1 MNDKPLLIQ
10 SDRTVLLD
18 LSSLHAEQARR
29 DIVPFSELVKSPEHI
44 HTYTITPLSLWNA
57 VSAGIDADE
66 IILRLERWSRYDIDD
81 RIIFFIR
88 DTAGRYGDFILEEA
102 EDGKLRLTVRRRLFF
117 MQLQA
122 SRTMAKYLQPDGQS
136 SFLIDR
142 LDRGK
147 VKVELIKMGFP
158 VDDRIPLEKG
168 AYVPISL
175 DGSLVV
181 RPYQKDAVASVL
193 GNGGKG
199 TGYGTVVLPCGA
211 GKTIVGLVM
220 MASLK
225 TRTLILAPNVTSVHQ
240 WIREICSKTDIDGS
254 MIGEYSG
261 ERKEIRPITVSTYQ
275 ILTYRRSEED
285 EYKHFS
291 LLKDGGWGLI
301 IYDEVH
307 MLPAPVF
314 RITAELQ
321 SVFRLG
327 LTATLVREDGREDE
341 VFSLVGPKRFDT
353 PWADLAEK
361 GFIAKAWCHE
371 IRISLPEDLEVS
383 YALASKREKYR
394 IASENPKKLDVIGE
408 IAGRHGDEQ
417 ILVIGQYLDQ
427 LREIASRFSW
437 PIITGTMANTR
448 RDGLYEA
455 FRKKEIRVLVVSKVA
470 NYAID
475 LPDASVAI
483 QVSGTFGS
491 RQEEAQRLGRI
502 LRPKDRDSHFY
513 TIVTEYSEEEDFA
526 TNRQKFL
533 SEQGYSYDLERIDR

>member
-18 LSSLHAEQARR
+18 LSSPHAEQARR

-102 EDGKLRLTVRRRLFF
+102 EDGKLRLIVRRRLFF

-122 SRTMAKYLQPDGQS
+122 SRAMAKYLHPDGEA
-136 SFLIDR
+136 SFLIDS

-158 VDDRIPLEKG
+158 VDDRIPLKKG
-168 AYVPISL
+168 GHVPISL

-181 RPYQKDAVASVL
+181 RAYQQDAVTSVL
-193 GNGGKG
+193 GNGEKG

-220 MASLK
+220 MASLQ

-240 WIREICSKTDIDGS
+240 WIREICSKTNVGED

-261 ERKEIRPITVSTYQ
+261 EKKEIRPITVCTYQ
-275 ILTYRRSEED
+275 ILTYRRNED
-285 EYKHFS
+285 EEYKHFS
-291 LLKDGGWGLI
+291 LLKDGNWGLI

-353 PWADLAEK
+353 PWADLADK
-361 GFIAKAWCHE
+361 GFIARAWCHE
-371 IRISLPEDLEVS
+371 IRIPLPEELEVS

-394 IASENPKKLDVIGE
+394 IASENPRKLDVIGK
-408 IAGRHGDEQ
+408 IVRRHDGDQ

-427 LREIASRFSW
+427 LRKIASEFSW
-437 PIITGTMANTR
+437 PIITGTMANAR
-448 RDGLYEA
+448 RDALYDA

-502 LRPKDRDSHFY
+502 LRPKERDSHFY
-513 TIVTEYSEEEDFA
+513 TVVTEYSEEEEFA

-533 SEQGYSYDLERIDR
+533 SEQGYSYDLERIG